1 LIKNV
6 PHKESLIYFFNKY
19 HIFEPRVLYSLI
31 EEFNSSTFKKKS
43 LESNLEDFLYQKF
56 LDLYIEFTKSNYSIV
71 GNKYPLKDEF
81 FQIVYSYGISLE
93 KLMMKNEKDIHLF
106 IKYLIQLRD
115 SRKDNLV
122 EKRKMKSI
130 EISFTPS
137 LEKINKIH
145 LFISIIIWML
155 IYILIFYFKFL

>member
-1 LIKNV
+1 M
-6 PHKESLIYFFNKY
+6 
-19 HIFEPRVLYSLI
+19 
-31 EEFNSSTFKKKS
+31 
-43 LESNLEDFLYQKF
+43 
-56 LDLYIEFTKSNYSIV
+56 

-155 IYILIFYFKFL
+155 IYILILYFKFL